1 MKLLF
6 DENMPRKL
14 RYRFALAHEV
24 VTVQELGWLGKEN
37 GELLGLMVEYGLQ
50 AIITGDK
57 NMPYQQ
63 NWRTYPL
70 PVLLLNARSDQYE
83 DYLALMPTV
92 KLLVPQVLA
101 LLAQPRLVGGVHV
114 VQILT

>member
-14 RYRFALAHEV
+14 RYRFAPHEV
-24 VTVQELGWLGKEN
+24 VTVQEMAWRGKEN
-37 GELLGLMVEYGLQ
+37 GELLGLMVEQGLQ

-70 PVLLLNARSDQYE
+70 PVILLNAVSDQYD
-83 DYLALMPTV
+83 DYLALMP
-92 KLLVPQVLA
+92 QVLV
-101 LLAQPRLVGGVHV
+101 LLAQPDLIGGVHEV
-114 VQILT
+114 NP

>member
-14 RYRFALAHEV
+14 QYRFTPTHEV
-24 VTVQELGWLGKEN
+24 VSVQDLGWWGKEN
-37 GELLGLMVEYGLQ
+37 GELLGLMLAAGLQ

-63 NWRTYPL
+63 NWADYPL
-70 PVLLLNARSDQYE
+70 PVLVMDAGGDQYE
-83 DYLALMPTV
+83 DYLALMP
-92 KLLVPQVLA
+92 Q
-101 LLAQPRLVGGVHV
+101 LLARPELAGGVHV
-114 VQILT
+114 VAPA

>member
-1 MKLLF
+1 MRLLF

-14 RYRFALAHEV
+14 RYRFAPHEV
-24 VTVQELGWLGKEN
+24 VTVQEMAWRGKEN
-37 GELLGLMVEYGLQ
+37 GELLGLMVEQGLQ

-70 PVLLLNARSDQYE
+70 PVILLNAASDQYD
-83 DYLALMPTV
+83 DYLALMP
-92 KLLVPQVLA
+92 QVLV
-101 LLAQPRLVGGVHV
+101 LLAQPDLIGGVHEV
-114 VQILT
+114 NP

>member
-14 RYRFALAHEV
+14 RYRFAPHEV
-24 VTVQELGWLGKEN
+24 VTVQEMAWRGKEN
-37 GELLGLMVEYGLQ
+37 GELLGLMVEQGLQ

-70 PVLLLNARSDQYE
+70 PVILLNAASDQYD
-83 DYLALMPTV
+83 DYLALMP
-92 KLLVPQVLA
+92 QVLV
-101 LLAQPRLVGGVHV
+101 LLAQPDLIGGVHEV
-114 VQILT
+114 NP